1 MTENRK
7 LKTENCAA
15 RPAWLMK
22 TEPDVFSFAHL
33 KARAN
38 RTEPWNGVRNFQA
51 RNFMRDAMRPGDLVL
66 FYHSNCATPGVVGL
80 AEVASAPYPDP
91 TQFDPASEYFDP
103 KSDPKSPRWVLVD
116 IRWKADLPW
125 PVALSTLKGDPAL
138 DGLLAVRPGN
148 RLSITPVTPEHTAR
162 ILELAGLATPGHS

>member
-33 KARAN
+33 KSRAN

-91 TQFDPASEYFDP
+91 TQFDPEHRYYDP
-103 KSDPKSPRWVLVD
+103 KSTPENPRWFQVD
-116 IRWKADLPW
+116 VGYERHLKRLISLDELKADDTLADLP
-125 PVALSTLKGDPAL
+125 L
-138 DGLLAVRPGN
+138 VRRGN
-148 RLSITPVTPEHTAR
+148 RLSIMPVPAPLWHQ
-162 ILELAGLATPGHS
+162 ILAKE